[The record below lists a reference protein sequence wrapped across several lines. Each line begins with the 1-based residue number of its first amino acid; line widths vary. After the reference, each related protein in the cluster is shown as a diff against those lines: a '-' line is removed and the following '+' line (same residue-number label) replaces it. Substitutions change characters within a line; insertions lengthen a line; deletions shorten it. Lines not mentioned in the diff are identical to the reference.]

1 MYTERYLM
9 FKYEGDRKDSFQTTE
24 DITYEILFGNVRTE
38 TVEIYVYP
46 DNDVVF
52 VQSDGNIAAPQIRSV
67 PVSDDIAF
75 IFGRVNN
82 FVESLDEIKYVE
94 TDGETYRS
102 VDEFCDRDYDA
113 TLAVLSFVGE
123 KNGVR
128 FGCEM
133 NAKITVRRDDP
144 VENILSEIAELC
156 E

>member
-9 FKYEGDRKDSFQTTE
+9 FKYEGDKEDGFQTTE

-94 TDGETYRS
+94 TDGATYRS

-144 VENILSEIAELC
+144 VENILPEIAKLC

>member
-1 MYTERYLM
+1 M

>member
-1 MYTERYLM
+1 MYNERYLM
-9 FKYEGDRKDSFQTTE
+9 FKYGGDREDSFQTTE

-46 DNDVVF
+46 DNGVVF
-52 VQSDGNIAAPQIRSV
+52 VQSDGNIAAPQIKSV

-75 IFGRVNN
+75 IFERVNN

-102 VDEFCDRDYDA
+102 VDGFCDRDSDSTVA
-113 TLAVLSFVGE
+113 VLAVVGE
-123 KNGVR
+123 KNNVR
-128 FGCEM
+128 FAYEADTRIM
-133 NAKITVRRDDP
+133 VRRDEP
-144 VENILSEIAELC
+144 VENILPEIAGLC